1 MHIQPINLKFYGA
14 WGLALLFSGGYA
26 TALVGDSISRHNA
39 LRAQEQV
46 HQAQLNAIER
56 SSAETRAQIEAKAA
70 KDQAYID
77 NNVAQFSSIRITN
90 YTCTPTEPPQGV
102 DWSAYADE
110 GRQDVTDRNGRV
122 IGYTERG
129 AFAFIPE
136 NCN

>member
-1 MHIQPINLKFYGA
+1 MHIQPINLKIYAA
-14 WGLALLFSGGYA
+14 WGLALLASGGYA

-39 LRAQEQV
+39 LRAQDQI

-56 SSAETRAQIEAKAA
+56 RSAETRAEIEAKAA

-77 NNVAQFSSIRITN
+77 NNIAQFSSVRITN
-90 YTCTPTEPPQGV
+90 YICDPTEPPQGV
-102 DWSAYADE
+102 DWSAWADE
-110 GRQDVTDRNGRV
+110 GRRDVTDRTGRI
-122 IGYTERG
+122 IGYTEGG